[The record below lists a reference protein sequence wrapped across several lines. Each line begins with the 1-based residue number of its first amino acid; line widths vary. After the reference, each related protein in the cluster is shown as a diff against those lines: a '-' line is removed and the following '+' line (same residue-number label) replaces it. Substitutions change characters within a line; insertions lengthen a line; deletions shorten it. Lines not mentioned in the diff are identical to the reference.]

1 MVSLDIEPLLE
12 LARCLYEGPWVAE
25 RYVAVK
31 DFFATN
37 PPEKDLDPTV
47 TKIIKGGEHYSAAT
61 CFQYEYKRQGIVK
74 RVNKLLE
81 GIDAIIVPTA
91 PLNPTIEEVTN
102 EPIKVNSCQGTYTN
116 FVNLADMSAL
126 AIPAGFRNDGLPFG
140 VTLLSHK
147 FNDYALLDL
156 ASRYLKL
163 DNLRTCGVSQ
173 KKVSTIHDEL
183 YLLPKSTPEETVKLA
198 VVGAHLKGFELHWQL
213 EKLMLDLLNQQQLR
227 KTINYMPCPR
237 QDPLPNLV

>member
-1 MVSLDIEPLLE
+1 M
-12 LARCLYEGPWVAE
+12 
-25 RYVAVK
+25 
-31 DFFATN
+31 
-37 PPEKDLDPTV
+37 
-47 TKIIKGGEHYSAAT
+47 
-61 CFQYEYKRQGIVK
+61 
-74 RVNKLLE
+74 LE

-173 KKVSTIHDEL
+173 RKC
-183 YLLPKSTPEETVKLA
+183 LPSMMNCTYYQNL
-198 VVGAHLKGFELHWQL
+198 
-213 EKLMLDLLNQQQLR
+213 
-227 KTINYMPCPR
+227 PR
-237 QDPLPNLV
+237 RNC

>member
-1 MVSLDIEPLLE
+1 MMDYPSVS
-12 LARCLYEGPWVAE
+12 
-25 RYVAVK
+25 
-31 DFFATN
+31 
-37 PPEKDLDPTV
+37 
-47 TKIIKGGEHYSAAT
+47 H
-61 CFQYEYKRQGIVK
+61 
-74 RVNKLLE
+74 
-81 GIDAIIVPTA
+81 
-91 PLNPTIEEVTN
+91 
-102 EPIKVNSCQGTYTN
+102 
-116 FVNLADMSAL
+116 
-126 AIPAGFRNDGLPFG
+126 
-140 VTLLSHK
+140 LSHK

-213 EKLMLDLLNQQQLR
+213 EKVDAR
-227 KTINYMPCPR
+227 FIESTTTSKTINYMPCPR